1 MRAPR
6 TLINDGSEYIRTD
19 VLARLGITGRR
30 IDDPALLR
38 RAVLESLA
46 ADSADLRRD
55 DAEYR
60 RWQG

>member
-1 MRAPR
+1 MRPSR
-6 TLINDGSEYIRTD
+6 ILINGDQHIRQD
-19 VLARLGITGRR
+19 VLHRLGITGRR

-55 DAEYR
+55 DGR
-60 RWQG
+60 

>member
-6 TLINDGSEYIRTD
+6 TLVNDGSEYIRND

-60 RWQG
+60 RGQ

>member
-6 TLINDGSEYIRTD
+6 TLVNGDQYVRCD

-38 RAVLESLA
+38 RAVLESTE
-46 ADSADLRRD
+46 ADRADLRRD
-55 DAEYR
+55 DER
-60 RWQG
+60 GR

>member
-6 TLINDGSEYIRTD
+6 TLVNDGSEYVRKD
-19 VLARLGITGRR
+19 VLTRLGITGRR

-55 DAEYR
+55 DERGR
-60 RWQG
+60 R

>member
-6 TLINDGSEYIRTD
+6 TLVNDGSEYIRND

-38 RAVLESLA
+38 RAALESLA

-55 DAEYR
+55 DDR
-60 RWQG
+60 GRG